1 MSCRLPEY
9 DVLLSDSTV
18 YNVATHHFYSR
29 CVGLLDEDD
38 IEGLTDYGREQ
49 YEAAQQNHQH
59 GLRILLSSENWT
71 MKWLRAHYPS
81 LVGNVQACMPAP
93 LHIPIFPPYQMTIP
107 YPQYWYQ
114 S

>member
-29 CVGLLDEDD
+29 CVGLLDADD
-38 IEGLTDYGREQ
+38 IKGLTDCGREQ
-49 YEAAQQNHQH
+49 YDAAQQNHQH
-59 GLRILLSSENWT
+59 GYRILLSSENWT
-71 MKWLRAHYPS
+71 MRWLQAHYPS
-81 LVGNVQACMPAP
+81 LVGKEQACMPAP
-93 LHIPIFPPYQMTIP
+93 LHIPMLPLYQTTIP
-107 YPQYWYQ
+107 HLQHWYQ